1 MAEGQGDRGE
11 DEQHTPAR
19 ERKIGLIEASSVY
32 GQKRKR
38 EEVKG
43 KEKEKDRRNNN
54 NKRKR
59 KTKDIEEQ
67 NKIENKKS
75 CSDDVNLPVSGSSK
89 RQHAPLHVGIDRIN
103 SNWKQI
109 QSVGAPLFVF

>member
-1 MAEGQGDRGE
+1 MAEGE
-11 DEQHTPAR
+11 DEQHSR
-19 ERKIGLIEASSVY
+19 GRGCKIALFEASSVS
-32 GQKRKR
+32 GQKRKH

-54 NKRKR
+54 YKRKR
-59 KTKDIEEQ
+59 KMKDKEEP

-75 CSDDVNLPVSGSSK
+75 YSDDIKLPVSGSSK
-89 RQHAPLHVGIDRIN
+89 RQHVPLHVGIDRIN

-109 QSVGAPLFVF
+109 QSVGAPLFVL